1 MLRVREVD
9 SFYGLSHVLHG
20 VSLDINPSET
30 VSLLGRNGAGKST
43 TLHSIMGIHRSPLPR
58 GSITFEG
65 KELIGMPPH
74 RIMRRGISLVPEGR
88 EIFPLLSVLENIKIG
103 HIAKKNAPDHW
114 SFDAYLETVCNLFP
128 VLGKRLKNK
137 GSQLSGGEQQMLAI
151 ARILRAKMD
160 LILLDEPTEGLAP
173 LLVRSIGAI
182 IGEIKNNGLT
192 VLLIEQNTRFAT
204 EVADRHQIL
213 YGGKIVYSEDNAHF
227 REDQEI
233 QKRYLGV

>member
-1 MLRVREVD
+1 MLTLENIHT
-9 SFYGLSHVLHG
+9 FYDESHILCGLSM
-20 VSLDINPSET
+20 DIQKGEVVT
-30 VSLLGRNGAGKST
+30 LLGRNGAGKT
-43 TLHSIMGIHRSPLPR
+43 TTVKSIMGIVPPKS
-58 GSITFEG
+58 G
-65 KELIGMPPH
+65 KIILKGRDVSGLAPH
-74 RIMRRGISLVPEGR
+74 KIARQGVGFVPEER
-88 EIFPLLSVLENIKIG
+88 RIFPSLSVFENIMFPVWGIKEEG
-103 HIAKKNAPDHW
+103 WA
-114 SFDAYLETVCNLFP
+114 LEKVYEFFP
-128 VLGKRLKNK
+128 VLKRRADNK

-173 LLVRSIGAI
+173 LLVRAIGAI

-227 REDQEI
+227 REDHEI